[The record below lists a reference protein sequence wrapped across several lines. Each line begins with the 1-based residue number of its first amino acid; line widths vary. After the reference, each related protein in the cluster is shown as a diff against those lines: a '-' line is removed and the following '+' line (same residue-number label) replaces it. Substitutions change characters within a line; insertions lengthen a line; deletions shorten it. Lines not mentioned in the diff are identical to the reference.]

1 MTLIYL
7 IQLAGGLIY
16 LLAGGDLLVRGAV
29 ALARRLHVSPMVIAL
44 TVVAFGTS
52 LPELVVVLQAAVSG
66 YPGLVLGNVVG
77 SNIANV
83 LFVAGA
89 AATVSPLAYGER
101 SVRRDSL
108 VMIAASVLL
117 VLLSSDGVLRPVGG
131 MLLLGGL
138 AAVMAVTAREVTRD
152 YREAD
157 LKAPMEWVLG
167 LPGKLGT
174 IMLFLVLGAVGLP
187 LGAKLVVDAS
197 VAVAGELGVSETVVG
212 LTVLAFGTSLPE
224 LATTLVAAVQRR
236 TDVAVGTVIGSNIFN
251 ILAILGIV
259 AVVSPTSIVVPPR
272 FFALDFAVMLG
283 AAVLLSAF
291 VWLRRP
297 VGRWAGVTFVM
308 AYAVY
313 IAALFLS
320 PGANGL

>member
-1 MTLIYL
+1 MTLTYV

-29 ALARRLHVSPMVIAL
+29 ALARRLRVSPMVIAL

-52 LPELVVVLQAAVSG
+52 LPELVVVLQAALTG

-89 AATVSPLAYGER
+89 AAVVCPLAYGER

-117 VLLSSDGVLRPVGG
+117 IVLCAGGILSLIDG
-131 MLLLGGL
+131 LLLLTAL
-138 AAVMAVTAREVTRD
+138 AAVTAVTAREVARE
-152 YREAD
+152 YREAH

-167 LPGKLGT
+167 LPGKPGT
-174 IMLFLVLGAVGLP
+174 IVLFLVLGAVGLP
-187 LGAKLVVDAS
+187 LGAKLVVDGS
-197 VAVAGELGVSETVVG
+197 VSLAGELGVSETVVG

-224 LATTLVAAVQRR
+224 FATTVVAAVQRR
-236 TDVAVGTVIGSNIFN
+236 TEVALGTVIGSNIFN
-251 ILAILGIV
+251 ILAILGV
-259 AVVSPTSIVVPPR
+259 AAVVSPSPIAVPPS
-272 FFALDFAVMLG
+272 FFWLDFSVMLG
-283 AAVLLSAF
+283 TAVLLSAF

-297 VGRWAGVTFVM
+297 VGRPAGVIFVL
-308 AYAVY
+308 AYTVY
-313 IAALFLS
+313 VLALFLG
-320 PGANGL
+320 PGARVG